1 MCLSRG
7 SWAQNVQTEE
17 VNSFDSPED
26 PLIENEPENQTVFET
41 DPPPRDQGASCQETF
56 NRRCWLH

>member
-41 DPPPRDQGASCQETF
+41 DPPPRDQGAF
-56 NRRCWLH
+56 WFARCLKRDVII